1 LFYNISTDSDE
12 TPSVDGIITDLLGKK
27 GGKVITKIYS
37 GKMVQVGELWNWRI
51 IETTYDE
58 NGITG
63 KHILTGDVNSV
74 LREDAR
80 GSLKLTLETL
90 KGKEEA
96 IERDVEELETV
107 CTECGRI
114 FLITDAVEIEEYQL
128 YVSEKRSRNT

>member
-1 LFYNISTDSDE
+1 M
-12 TPSVDGIITDLLGKK
+12 
-27 GGKVITKIYS
+27 ITKIYS
-37 GKMVQVGELWNWRI
+37 GKMIQVGELWNWRI

-63 KHILTGDVNSV
+63 KNTLSGEVNGF
-74 LREDAR
+74 LREDAKVA
-80 GSLKLTLETL
+80 LKLTLKTL

-96 IERDVEELETV
+96 IENEVEELETV

-128 YVSEKRSRNT
+128 YVSEKRR